1 METNGYYA
9 GIMIND
15 MFPSRLRAGGQRYIK
30 LLKYH
35 IKA

>member
-15 MFPSRLRAGGQRYIK
+15 MLLSRLWVGNQRRIK

-35 IKA
+35 IKS

>member
-15 MFPSRLRAGGQRYIK
+15 MFLSRFRAGNQRQIK
-30 LLKYH
+30 LLKYQ
-35 IKA
+35 IKS